1 MTKILTQDSLFFVFT
16 LLGSASFAVAF
27 KVPKRYFAH
36 AVILAFCGRVALT
49 VLESEHQIALATLAV
64 AFIIALIS
72 HLLARYTSAPS
83 QAFLIPGIIFLVPG
97 TYIYRA
103 FSAALADHTAEAV
116 HHVLTVMS
124 VATAISFAL
133 LLANWIFP
141 SRKSL

>member
-1 MTKILTQDSLFFVFT
+1 MARLFAQDYLYFVFT

-27 KVPKRYFAH
+27 KVPKRYFLH
-36 AVILAFCGRVALT
+36 AVALAFCGRVALT
-49 VLESEHQIALATLAV
+49 VLETDHEIALVTLAI
-64 AFIIALIS
+64 AFVIASIS
-72 HLLARYTSAPS
+72 HLLARYTSAPA

-103 FSAALADHTAEAV
+103 FSAALSDHTTEAIQ
-116 HHVLTVMS
+116 HVLTVIS

-133 LLANWIFP
+133 LLANWILP

>member
-1 MTKILTQDSLFFVFT
+1 MFFVFT

-27 KVPKRYFAH
+27 KVPKRFFLH
-36 AVILAFCGRVALT
+36 AVFLAFCGRSLLT
-49 VLESEHQIALATLAV
+49 LLETEHQIALVTLVV
-64 AFIIALIS
+64 AFLIAAAS
-72 HLLARYTSAPS
+72 HLLARFTSAPA

-103 FSAALADHTAEAV
+103 FSAALSDHTSEAIQ
-116 HHVLTVMS
+116 HILTVVS

-133 LLANWIFP
+133 LLANWILP